1 MARRKFATNLL
12 AILLSFSLTG
22 FATFAVA
29 LSKQE
34 GDQLQRKIDEIT
46 KNGSASRVAPRKTP
60 VTESE
65 LNSYLAF
72 NLREKIPRGL
82 TNPLVNMLGDGG
94 LAGRVYVD
102 LDEFKRQHQN
112 AGFMDPL
119 NYVSGRVPVTARGIL
134 STSNGRGQFKL
145 GSAEILGV
153 PLPKPIVQEL
163 VTFFSRTPEHPGGF
177 NLDSPFDLPVKIR
190 ELTINRGEAIVV
202 Q

>member
-29 LSKQE
+29 ISKQE
-34 GDQLQRKIDEIT
+34 GDQLQRKINEIT

-94 LAGRVYVD
+94 LAGRVHVD
-102 LDEFKRQHQN
+102 LGE
-112 AGFMDPL
+112 
-119 NYVSGRVPVTARGIL
+119 
-134 STSNGRGQFKL
+134 
-145 GSAEILGV
+145 
-153 PLPKPIVQEL
+153 
-163 VTFFSRTPEHPGGF
+163 
-177 NLDSPFDLPVKIR
+177 
-190 ELTINRGEAIVV
+190 INRQQPNARLP
-202 Q
+202 